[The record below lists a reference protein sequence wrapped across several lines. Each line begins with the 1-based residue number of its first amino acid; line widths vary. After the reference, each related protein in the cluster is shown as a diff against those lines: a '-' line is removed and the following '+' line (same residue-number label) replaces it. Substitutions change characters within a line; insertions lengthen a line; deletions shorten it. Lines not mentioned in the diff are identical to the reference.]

1 MNDFQILK
9 VGESLLYTPT
19 FEGQVP
25 DAAKVTGIT
34 FSVEPS
40 GSLTLDTQ
48 TNDLANSRA
57 SIRASGA
64 AHGRSYV
71 LKASAVLDNGET
83 LVKAIG
89 IKGFNDA

>member
-25 DAAKVTGIT
+25 DAATVSSIAFT
-34 FSVEPS
+34 VEPAA
-40 GSLTLDTQ
+40 SLTLDTQ

-64 AHGRSYV
+64 THGRSYV
-71 LKASAVLDNGET
+71 LKASATLSNGET
-83 LVKAIG
+83 LIKAIA